1 MNLIRTILSE
11 TWGLFVDDGA
21 LAVAL
26 VVWGAG
32 AGLGLPMTGLP
43 EAWRAPVLFLGFLAI
58 LLVNVLLAARK
69 RGLVK
74 PR

>member
-1 MNLIRTILSE
+1 MTLIRTILTE

-21 LAVAL
+21 WA
-26 VVWGAG
+26 
-32 AGLGLPMTGLP
+32 
-43 EAWRAPVLFLGFLAI
+43 APLLFLGFLAI

-74 PR
+74 PSN